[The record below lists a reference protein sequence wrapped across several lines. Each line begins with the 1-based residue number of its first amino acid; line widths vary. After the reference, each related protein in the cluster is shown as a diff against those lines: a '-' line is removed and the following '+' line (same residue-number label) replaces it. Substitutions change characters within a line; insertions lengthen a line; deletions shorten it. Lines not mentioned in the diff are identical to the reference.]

1 MKKQQVMLSMAITSW
16 LIGFY
21 VYQPVYGAS
30 QLQDVQVKADRNIEK
45 AKWSSQ
51 KINIISQKDI
61 QDKQAKSVED
71 IIFNQTG
78 ISDTVSFY

>member
-1 MKKQQVMLSMAITSW
+1 MVITSW
-16 LIGFY
+16 LIGLY

-51 KINIISQKDI
+51 KVTIISQKDI
-61 QDKQAKSVED
+61 QDKPAKSVGD
-71 IIFNQTG
+71 IIFNQIG
-78 ISDTVSFY
+78 LSRRSFSSNCSLYY

>member
-1 MKKQQVMLSMAITSW
+1 MLSMVITSW
-16 LIGFY
+16 LISLY

-30 QLQDVQVKADRNIEK
+30 QLHDVQVKADRNIEK

-61 QDKQAKSVED
+61 QDTQAKSEGD

-78 ISDTVSFY
+78 LSCTVIF